1 MSLSR
6 VYVRGSR
13 LRWQSCVGIKLKR
26 NLSPSK
32 AKAALLALRFL
43 LTDNLYRKTK
53 TAAFELRITTN
64 VEQQKTRQLI
74 FDRALQELQLHYGSR
89 LFAAFTA
96 TLGSKPCLFV
106 YICPTPTIGTLEL
119 CGQDLWDSPLF
130 RTIARDFNVMFDI
143 TLQQSL
149 VFKLLELINSGRH

>member
-13 LRWQSCVGIKLKR
+13 LRWQSCVAFKLKR

-53 TAAFELRITTN
+53 TAAFELRITN
-64 VEQQKTRQLI
+64 
-74 FDRALQELQLHYGSR
+74 
-89 LFAAFTA
+89 
-96 TLGSKPCLFV
+96 
-106 YICPTPTIGTLEL
+106 
-119 CGQDLWDSPLF
+119 
-130 RTIARDFNVMFDI
+130 
-143 TLQQSL
+143 
-149 VFKLLELINSGRH
+149 

>member
-6 VYVRGSR
+6 VYVR
-13 LRWQSCVGIKLKR
+13 
-26 NLSPSK
+26 
-32 AKAALLALRFL
+32 
-43 LTDNLYRKTK
+43 
-53 TAAFELRITTN
+53 
-64 VEQQKTRQLI
+64 
-74 FDRALQELQLHYGSR
+74 GSR

-106 YICPTPTIGTLEL
+106 YICPTPTISTLEL
-119 CGQDLWDSPLF
+119 CGQDLWNSPLF